1 MRLEEFVIAEYRW
14 QNLTAWCFKFA
25 WQPSLSLAIRGHCHL
40 SPCGTRRWSTWRKR
54 SMLALPSSSL
64 RCFSTLRSSL
74 TLSRSPKLPE
84 EESSKIAEVQTNS
97 RYFTVINFYVL
108 FSCSCLYYTLVSG
121 LVSVRIKKC
130 GPLNARPVPPSK
142 FIRIESLP
150 SRSAAS
156 MRSMCPSCLESC
168 AWMA

>member
-1 MRLEEFVIAEYRW
+1 MFLDAQVFLDFVQESKVAWGRVLED
-14 QNLTAWCFKFA
+14 
-25 WQPSLSLAIRGHCHL
+25 
-40 SPCGTRRWSTWRKR
+40 RRSANK
-54 SMLALPSSSL
+54 
-64 RCFSTLRSSL
+64 
-74 TLSRSPKLPE
+74 
-84 EESSKIAEVQTNS
+84 
-97 RYFTVINFYVL
+97 FTVINFYVL

-130 GPLNARPVPPSK
+130 GPLNERPVPPSK